1 MARLFRIPTSRKR
14 TRENGHPRKVK
25 INIKGGRTRVSA
37 PHRLFLRYFA
47 SVQVEEFL
55 HFFAVIGEGPI
66 FGVMV
71 GVDNGEHYAL
81 HVAGIRSGEVCG
93 IEKVEGEGL
102 AIGGSGGLHAWLVAC
117 TAVVSEDEAIGTVEV
132 EHGN

>member
-1 MARLFRIPTSRKR
+1 MGYPAQTQNQHQRR
-14 TRENGHPRKVK
+14 
-25 INIKGGRTRVSA
+25 RTRVSA
-37 PHRLFLRYFA
+37 PHRLFLRDFI

-71 GVDNGEHYAL
+71 GVDDGEDYAL
-81 HVAGIRSGEVCG
+81 HVAGIRSSEICG
-93 IEKVEGEGL
+93 VEKVEGEGL

-117 TAVVSEDEAIGTVEV
+117 TAVVSEDKAIGTVEV
-132 EHGN
+132 EH